1 MLQKRGIALLVTVF
15 FIMLITLSLGVA
27 LKTIKKANNSI
38 NNEQFIFQSAMI
50 LDDVLHILKNSPELE
65 QVTSAQNLSTFL
77 LSSESIPFQS
87 NGIEVIIKFSS
98 ARSKINPN
106 TLKNTASLDAFKNF
120 LNTRGIST
128 VYADFLFDSMGGIR
142 EDQTYTTEI
151 FNKNPEMF
159 RDYIASQ
166 KHLEA
171 INDLYI
177 NTYHDINL
185 KSMNTKDFFYVSP
198 DTNSSID
205 LNFATA
211 QTYEILLAC
220 DAYRAEALSID
231 ERVRE
236 KIEDLQLSDEEKIN
250 LARFQTS
257 FFEPYL
263 DVTIDIRQNNHSS
276 HIIFEYNVK
285 SKKGFHFVFEV

>member
-15 FIMLITLSLGVA
+15 FIMLITISVGVG
-27 LKTIKKANNSI
+27 LKYIKEGKNSI
-38 NNEQFIFQSAMI
+38 NEEQFLFQSAMI
-50 LDDVLHILKNSPELE
+50 LDDALRMLKSSPELE
-65 QVTSAQNLSTFL
+65 QVTTAIDMSTFL
-77 LSSESIPFQS
+77 LTSEIIPFES
-87 NGIEVIIKFSS
+87 NGIEVIIEFSS

-106 TLKNTASLDAFKNF
+106 ILKNTVSLDAFKNF
-120 LNTRGIST
+120 LITRGVST
-128 VYADFLFDSMGGIR
+128 VYADFLFDSMSGIR

>member
-1 MLQKRGIALLVTVF
+1 MMQKRGIALLVTVF
-15 FIMLITLSLGVA
+15 FIMLISISVGVG
-27 LKTIKKANNSI
+27 LKTIKEGNSSI
-38 NNEQFIFQSAMI
+38 HEEQFLFQSAMI
-50 LDDVLHILKNSPELE
+50 LDDVLHMLKSSAELE
-65 QVTSAQNLSTFL
+65 QITSAIDMSTFL
-77 LSSESIPFQS
+77 QASAIIPFQS
-87 NGIEVIIKFSS
+87 NGIEVTINFSS

-171 INDLYI
+171 INEFYV
-177 NTYHDINL
+177 NTYHDVSF
-185 KSMNTKDFFYVSP
+185 KSMNTKDFFYPSP
-198 DTNSSID
+198 DTNTSID

-211 QTYEILLAC
+211 QTYEIMLAC
-220 DAYRAEALSID
+220 DAYRAEALSLD

-236 KIEDLQLSDEEKIN
+236 NIEDLDLSDEEKIN

-263 DVTIDIRQNNHSS
+263 DVKIEIKQNNHSS
-276 HIIFEYNVK
+276 HIIFEYNIE
-285 SKKGFHFVFEV
+285 SKKGSHFVFEV